1 MKLVMKNS
9 NRIDRRTIYT
19 VNVIKDS
26 FLELIQDK
34 PYLKISIKEICKVAD
49 ISRSTFYLHFKSIN
63 DVLNAILDD
72 AIKMTS
78 PDYLKISNFS
88 IDYLKENESLIP
100 ACQRVGSSEKYRK
113 LLLDPELTEY
123 IVGRIMIRERNRVV
137 PAIQEKTG
145 LSKEDAE
152 TLFLYTLHG
161 SFAVNRAN
169 QFRKNNKWY
178 HDVQLI
184 NNFTLNGYNALN

>member
-1 MKLVMKNS
+1 MKNS

-26 FLELIQDK
+26 FLELIQDE
-34 PYLKISIKEICKVAD
+34 PYSKISIKEICKVAD

-178 HDVQLI
+178 HDVQLL

>member
-72 AIKMTS
+72 ASKMTS

>member
-34 PYLKISIKEICKVAD
+34 PYSKISIKEICKVAD

-178 HDVQLI
+178 HDVQLL

>member
-1 MKLVMKNS
+1 MKNS

-34 PYLKISIKEICKVAD
+34 PYSKISIKEICKVAD

-178 HDVQLI
+178 HDVQII

>member
-1 MKLVMKNS
+1 MKNS

-19 VNVIKDS
+19 VNVIKDN

-34 PYLKISIKEICKVAD
+34 PYSKISIKEICKVAD

>member
-1 MKLVMKNS
+1 MKNS

>member
-1 MKLVMKNS
+1 MKNS

-34 PYLKISIKEICKVAD
+34 PYSKISIKEICKVAD
-49 ISRSTFYLHFKSIN
+49 ISRSTFYLHFKSID
-63 DVLNAILDD
+63 DVLNAILDY

-178 HDVQLI
+178 HDVQII

>member
-34 PYLKISIKEICKVAD
+34 PYSKISIKEICKVAD

>member
-1 MKLVMKNS
+1 MKNS

-34 PYLKISIKEICKVAD
+34 PYSKISIKEICKVAD

-100 ACQRVGSSEKYRK
+100 ACQRVGSNEKYRK

>member
-1 MKLVMKNS
+1 MKNS

-34 PYLKISIKEICKVAD
+34 PYSKISIKEICKVAD

-169 QFRKNNKWY
+169 QFRRNNKWY

>member
-34 PYLKISIKEICKVAD
+34 PYSKISIKEICKVAD

-63 DVLNAILDD
+63 DVLNAILDY

-178 HDVQLI
+178 HDVQLL

>member
-1 MKLVMKNS
+1 MKNS

-34 PYLKISIKEICKVAD
+34 PYSKISIKEICKVAD
-49 ISRSTFYLHFKSIN
+49 ISRSTFYLHFKSID
-63 DVLNAILDD
+63 DVLNAILDY

-178 HDVQLI
+178 HDVQLL
-184 NNFTLNGYNALN
+184 NNFTLNGYNAIN

>member
-72 AIKMTS
+72 AIKMTP

>member
-1 MKLVMKNS
+1 MKNS

-34 PYLKISIKEICKVAD
+34 PYSKISIKEICKVAD

-63 DVLNAILDD
+63 DVLNAILDY

-178 HDVQLI
+178 HDVQLL

>member
-34 PYLKISIKEICKVAD
+34 PYSKISIKEICKVAD

-184 NNFTLNGYNALN
+184 NNFTLNGYNAFN

>member
-34 PYLKISIKEICKVAD
+34 PYSKISIKEICKVAD

-113 LLLDPELTEY
+113 LLLDPELAEY

>member
-34 PYLKISIKEICKVAD
+34 PYSKISIKEICKVAD

-178 HDVQLI
+178 HDVQII

>member
-1 MKLVMKNS
+1 MKNS

-34 PYLKISIKEICKVAD
+34 QYSKISIKEICKVAD

>member
-34 PYLKISIKEICKVAD
+34 PYSKISIKEICKVAD

-63 DVLNAILDD
+63 DVLNAILDY

>member
-34 PYLKISIKEICKVAD
+34 QYSKISIKEICKVAD

>member
-1 MKLVMKNS
+1 MKNS

-34 PYLKISIKEICKVAD
+34 PYSKISIKEICKVAD

-63 DVLNAILDD
+63 DVLNVILDD

>member
-1 MKLVMKNS
+1 MKNS

-34 PYLKISIKEICKVAD
+34 PYSKISIKEICKVAD

>member
-1 MKLVMKNS
+1 MKNS

-34 PYLKISIKEICKVAD
+34 PYSKISIKELCKVAD

-63 DVLNAILDD
+63 DVLNAILDYV
-72 AIKMTS
+72 IKMTS

-178 HDVQLI
+178 HDVQLL

>member
-1 MKLVMKNS
+1 MKNS

-34 PYLKISIKEICKVAD
+34 PYSKISIKEICKVAD

-178 HDVQLI
+178 HDVQII
-184 NNFTLNGYNALN
+184 NDFTLNGYNALN

>member
-34 PYLKISIKEICKVAD
+34 PYSKISIKEICKVAD
-49 ISRSTFYLHFKSIN
+49 ISRSTFYLHFKSID
-63 DVLNAILDD
+63 DVLNAILDY

-178 HDVQLI
+178 HDVQLL

>member
-9 NRIDRRTIYT
+9 NRIDRRTIYI

-34 PYLKISIKEICKVAD
+34 PYSKISIKEICKVAD

>member
-113 LLLDPELTEY
+113 LLLDPELAEY

>member
-1 MKLVMKNS
+1 MKNS

-72 AIKMTS
+72 AIKMTP

>member
-1 MKLVMKNS
+1 MKNS

-72 AIKMTS
+72 ASKMTS

>member
-1 MKLVMKNS
+1 MKNS

-34 PYLKISIKEICKVAD
+34 PYSKISIKEICKVAD

-178 HDVQLI
+178 HDVQLL

>member
-1 MKLVMKNS
+1 
-9 NRIDRRTIYT
+9 
-19 VNVIKDS
+19 
-26 FLELIQDK
+26 
-34 PYLKISIKEICKVAD
+34 
-49 ISRSTFYLHFKSIN
+49 
-63 DVLNAILDD
+63 
-72 AIKMTS
+72 MTS

>member
-1 MKLVMKNS
+1 MKNS

-34 PYLKISIKEICKVAD
+34 PYSKISIKEICKVAD

-63 DVLNAILDD
+63 DVLNVILDD

-169 QFRKNNKWY
+169 QFRKNNKWD

>member
-1 MKLVMKNS
+1 MKNS

-34 PYLKISIKEICKVAD
+34 PYSKISIKEICKVAD
-49 ISRSTFYLHFKSIN
+49 ISRSTFYLHFKSIH

>member
-1 MKLVMKNS
+1 MKNS

-113 LLLDPELTEY
+113 LLLDPELAEY

>member
-1 MKLVMKNS
+1 MKNS

-34 PYLKISIKEICKVAD
+34 PYSKISIKEICKVAD

-63 DVLNAILDD
+63 DVLNTILDD

-123 IVGRIMIRERNRVV
+123 IVGRIMICERNRVV

-161 SFAVNRAN
+161 SFVVNRAN

>member
-1 MKLVMKNS
+1 MKNS

-34 PYLKISIKEICKVAD
+34 PYSKISIKEICKVAD

-113 LLLDPELTEY
+113 LLLDPELAEY

>member
-34 PYLKISIKEICKVAD
+34 PYSKISIKEICKVAD

-178 HDVQLI
+178 QDVQLI

>member
-1 MKLVMKNS
+1 MKNS

-34 PYLKISIKEICKVAD
+34 PYSKISIKEICKVAD

-63 DVLNAILDD
+63 DVLNAILDN

>member
-1 MKLVMKNS
+1 MKNS

-34 PYLKISIKEICKVAD
+34 PYSKISIKEICKVAD
-49 ISRSTFYLHFKSIN
+49 ISRSTFYLHFKSID
-63 DVLNAILDD
+63 DVLNAILDY

-178 HDVQLI
+178 HDVQLL